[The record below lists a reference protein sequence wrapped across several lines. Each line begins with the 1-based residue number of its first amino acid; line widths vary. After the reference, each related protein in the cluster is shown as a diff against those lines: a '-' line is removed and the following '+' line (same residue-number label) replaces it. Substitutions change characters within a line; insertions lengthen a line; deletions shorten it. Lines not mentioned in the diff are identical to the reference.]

1 MPSKAKH
8 PVTIRALHQDD
19 RSHWE
24 SLFRN
29 YAAFYNTGL
38 NANIEAIVW
47 EWIFDEHND
56 FWCDLA
62 LDDSGTIIGFAH
74 YQLMHR
80 SLGGSMVCY
89 LSDLFVNPRS
99 RGNGVGR
106 ALIDHV
112 LAFAKAQGLPD
123 VRWYTQEFNYPGRT
137 LYDTYAK
144 KSDFIVYVV
153 PAK

>member
-1 MPSKAKH
+1 MPSRKKS
-8 PVTIRALHQDD
+8 VVSIRTLHQDD
-19 RSHWE
+19 QLHWI
-24 SLFRN
+24 SLFRA
-29 YAAFYNTGL
+29 YAAFYNTSIT
-38 NANIEAIVW
+38 AETEATVW
-47 EWIFDEHND
+47 KWIFDENNN

-62 LDDSGTIIGFAH
+62 LDESGNIIGLAH

-80 SLGGSMVCY
+80 SLGGAMVCY
-89 LSDLFVNPRS
+89 LSDLFVDPQV